1 MTSDHSKRAQDE
13 EPETTPR
20 RTQKPPWVAGLN
32 QFEKPSKRK
41 VAIQLV
47 DTLAPYLGLLVL
59 MFLTIQWG
67 VPYWITL
74 LLAIPAGAL
83 LLRSFIFFHD
93 CCHGSYVASP
103 TALKIIGNVLGVL
116 TFTPFDDWRYSH
128 GIHHSTSGNLDKRG
142 IGDVWTMTVSEYAS
156 EGWFVRALYRF
167 YRHPAVMFGLGP
179 ILSFIIMNRLP
190 SREPTKRRLLS
201 VVVTNAAIAGII
213 LAIGFTLGFKSYLM
227 VQLPVLLFG
236 GAAGVWLF
244 YVQHQ
249 FDPSYWARTGE
260 WESMD
265 AALQG
270 SSYYKL
276 PAVLQWI
283 SGNIGLH
290 HVHHLRPRI
299 PNYNLQECVDATP
312 ELQLPNALTLR
323 KSLRAV
329 RFNVWD
335 EKQKA
340 LLSFREM
347 ARLLRQRPRIA

>member
-1 MTSDHSKRAQDE
+1 MASDHNK
-13 EPETTPR
+13 
-20 RTQKPPWVAGLN
+20 QKPPWVAGLSR
-32 QFEKPSKRK
+32 FEKPSSRK

-47 DTLAPYLGLLVL
+47 DTLVPYLGLMAL
-59 MFLTIQWG
+59 MFLTIQWKA
-67 VPYWITL
+67 PYWITL

-103 TALKIIGNVLGVL
+103 TGLKILGNILGVL
-116 TFTPFDDWRYSH
+116 TFTPFDDWRHSH
-128 GIHHSTSGNLDKRG
+128 GIHHTTSGNLDKRG
-142 IGDVWTMTVSEYAS
+142 IGDVWTMTVAEYADS
-156 EGWFVRALYRF
+156 GWYRKALYRF

-190 SREPTKRRLLS
+190 SRDPTKKRLLS
-201 VVVTNAAIAGII
+201 VIVTNAVIVGII
-213 LAIGFTLGFKSYLM
+213 LTIGFTLGFKSYLM
-227 VQLPVLLFG
+227 VQAPVLLFG

-265 AALQG
+265 AAMQG

-299 PNYNLQECVDATP
+299 PNYNLQQCVDATP
-312 ELQLPNALTLR
+312 ELQLPNALTLGS
-323 KSLRAV
+323 SLRAV

-347 ARLLRQRPRIA
+347 TRLLRQRPGMA

>member
-1 MTSDHSKRAQDE
+1 MTSAHSEQ
-13 EPETTPR
+13 TTPR

-47 DTLAPYLGLLVL
+47 DTLAPYLGLLAL

-67 VPYWITL
+67 VPYWATL
-74 LLAIPAGAL
+74 LMAIPAGAL

-93 CCHGSYVASP
+93 CCHGSYVASQ

-142 IGDVWTMTVSEYAS
+142 IGDIWTMTVSEYAA

-201 VVVTNAAIAGII
+201 VIVTNAAITGII

-227 VQLPVLLFG
+227 VQAPVLLFG

-249 FDPSYWARTGE
+249 FEHTVWADDE
-260 WESMD
+260 QWDLHE
-265 AALQG
+265 AALHG
-270 SSYYKL
+270 SSHYVL
-276 PAVLQWI
+276 PGILRWFTA
-283 SGNIGLH
+283 NIGVH
-290 HVHHLRPRI
+290 HVHHLCSRI
-299 PNYNLQECVDATP
+299 PYYRLPRVLREHP
-312 ELQLPNALTLR
+312 ELRDIGRLTLWQSI
-323 KSLRAV
+323 KCV
-329 RFNVWD
+329 RLALWD
-335 EKQKA
+335 ERAKK
-340 LLSFREM
+340 LISFREM
-347 ARLLRQRPRIA
+347 RAMHASAQAA